1 MDRDNLPA
9 TPAGG
14 GNNLPV
20 QNRFGPDGIDRRMPV
35 QAESHSVLTTS
46 VDGSN
51 QDSDDEIDLL
61 AYWRMLVKR
70 RWLIAGIV
78 VVVVAIALVRTL
90 LTPPTFRATVTM
102 QIDTES
108 VQVMQVQG
116 ITPMGGWDPDFNQTQ
131 YELLQSR
138 SLAERVAEDLNLANS
153 NIFEQ
158 LTPPTWSQRLGEL
171 LNPDSRVKELPLGP
185 KEPEAAGDTNADD
198 GSSAPDKNAAGDA
211 LKRLRWA
218 TGLVQGGISVD
229 PIRDSHL
236 VRVSYD
242 SMLPAFSARVA
253 NAVADG
259 FIASSMDRQFGA
271 SSYAKKYLE
280 DQLAQLKSRLETSE
294 RSLVAFAQKENIVPS
309 ADGTSLVGQNLADLN
324 ASKAK
329 AQEQRIRAEARW
341 QEASKV
347 SGAALPADML
357 TDSILRT
364 LQQQRAQLQGQYQQK
379 LQTFKPEYPEMLS
392 LKSQIDEVS
401 KQIDNEL
408 KNIRASVK
416 AEYDAAVSQETML
429 EAQLDS
435 LRTQTLEADGRSI
448 QYNILKRDVDTNRQ
462 LYNALLQRYKEVG
475 MAGGAKPSNISIIDR
490 AQVPMSRFAPNLS
503 RNLMLGFLLGVMLGV
518 MIALLLEY
526 IDDSLKSPQ
535 DIENHLKLP
544 VLGIIPK
551 LTKLTPREA
560 LNDPRSAFSESYRS
574 VRTALQFSTDSGVPK
589 VLLITSPAASEGK
602 STSALTLAQN
612 FVQLG
617 KRVLLIEGDLRNP
630 SLAKVTGLIAT
641 DGLSSLLSGA
651 KTFDQ
656 AVTKSD
662 NKNLDVILSGP
673 LPPSPT
679 ELLAGSRLVS
689 LLLIAAQKYD
699 QIIIDGPPVLG
710 IADAPILANAAGGT
724 LMIIRSGTSK
734 ITSAQAAIKRLRV
747 TRARLIGVLL
757 TQYDAKAS
765 GYGYEYEGYYAY
777 GGSQKLLDGKA
788 R

>member
-1 MDRDNLPA
+1 MAPDNLPA
-9 TPAGG
+9 NPDGKGSA
-14 GNNLPV
+14 LPV
-20 QNRFGPDGIDRRMPV
+20 PNYFGPGGIDRRMP
-35 QAESHSVLTTS
+35 AKTDSNSVLATS
-46 VDGSN
+46 VDGGN
-51 QDSDDEIDLL
+51 QDDSDDEIDLL

-70 RWLIAGIV
+70 RWLIVAIIAL
-78 VVVVAIALVRTL
+78 VVAIALVRTL
-90 LTPPTFRATVTM
+90 LTPPTFRATVVM
-102 QIDTES
+102 QIDSES
-108 VQVMQVQG
+108 MQVMQVQG
-116 ITPMGGWDPDFNQTQ
+116 ITPMQGGWDPDFNQTQ

-138 SLAERVAEDLNLANS
+138 SLAERVAEDLHLAGS

-158 LTPPTWSQRLGEL
+158 LRPPSWSERLGEL
-171 LNPDSRVKELPLGP
+171 LNPDSRVKEQPLAP
-185 KEPEAAGDTNADD
+185 KAVSENPAGGETGRAGQGAANNA
-198 GSSAPDKNAAGDA
+198 
-211 LKRLRWA
+211 LWQLRSA
-218 TGLVQGGISVD
+218 TGLIQGGVSVD
-229 PIRDSHL
+229 PIRNSHL

-259 FIASSMDRQFGA
+259 FIAASMDRQFGA
-271 SSYAKKYLE
+271 STYAKKYLE
-280 DQLAQLKSRLETSE
+280 DQLAQLKSRLEESE
-294 RSLVAFAQKENIVPS
+294 RALVSFAQIENIVPN

-324 ASKAK
+324 ASLAK
-329 AQEQRIRAEARW
+329 SQEQRIRAEARW
-341 QEASKV
+341 AEASKV

-357 TDSILRT
+357 ADSILRT

-379 LQTFKPEYPEMLS
+379 LQTFKPEYPEMRS
-392 LKSQIDEVS
+392 LKGQIEES
-401 KQIDNEL
+401 TKQIENEL
-408 KNIRASVK
+408 KNIRLSVK
-416 AEYDAAVSQETML
+416 AEYAAALGQEKML
-429 EAQLDS
+429 EAQLDE
-435 LRTQTLEADGRSI
+435 LRTKTLEADRGSI

-475 MAGGAKPSNISIIDR
+475 MAGGAKQSNISIIDR
-490 AQVPMSRFAPNLS
+490 AQVPMSRFAPSLS
-503 RNLMLGFLLGVMLGV
+503 RNLMLGFLLGAMLAV

-535 DIENHLKLP
+535 DIEQHLKLP

-551 LTKLTPREA
+551 LTKQTPREA
-560 LNDPRSAFSESYRS
+560 LSDPRSAFSESYRS

-602 STSALTLAQN
+602 STSAFTLAQN

-630 SLAKVTGLIAT
+630 SLAKATGLIASN
-641 DGLSSLLSGA
+641 GLSSLLSGA
-651 KTFDQ
+651 TTLDQ

-689 LLLIAAQKYD
+689 LLMIAAQKYD

-724 LMIIRSGTSK
+724 LLIVRSGSSK
-734 ITSAQAAIKRLRV
+734 ISSAQAAIKRLRV
-747 TRARLIGVLL
+747 TRARLIGCLL

-765 GYGYEYEGYYAY
+765 GAGYEYEGYYSY
-777 GGSQKLLDGKA
+777 GGSQKLLDRKGT
-788 R
+788 

>member
-1 MDRDNLPA
+1 MDHGKSPVSADDNR
-9 TPAGG
+9 
-14 GNNLPV
+14 NRLPV
-20 QNRFGPDGIDRRMPV
+20 PNSLGPGGIDRRMPV
-35 QAESHSVLTTS
+35 HADPHSLLPTT
-46 VDGSN
+46 VPGVK
-51 QDSDDEIDLL
+51 QESDDEIDLL

-70 RWLIAGIV
+70 RWLIAGIIV
-78 VVVVAIALVRTL
+78 AVVAIALIRTL
-90 LTPPTFRATVTM
+90 LTPPTFRATAVM
-102 QIDTES
+102 QIDSES
-108 VQVMQVQG
+108 MQVMQVQG
-116 ITPMGGWDPDFNQTQ
+116 ITPMQGGWDPDFNQTQ

-138 SLAERVAEDLNLANS
+138 SLAERVAEDLNLVDS

-158 LTPPTWSQRLGEL
+158 LKPPSWSTRLGEL
-171 LNPDSRVKELPLGP
+171 LNPDSRIKEKPLAP
-185 KEPEAAGDTNADD
+185 KAIDESSSVGGDAAATANVAG
-198 GSSAPDKNAAGDA
+198 NAARKLRSATA
-211 LKRLRWA
+211 LI
-218 TGLVQGGISVD
+218 QGGVSVD
-229 PIRDSHL
+229 PIRNSHL

-253 NAVADG
+253 NALADG

-280 DQLAQLKSRLETSE
+280 DQLAQLKSRLEESE
-294 RSLVAFAQKENIVPS
+294 RSLVAFAQKENLVPN
-309 ADGTSLVGQNLADLN
+309 ADGTSLVGQNLVDLN
-324 ASKAK
+324 ASLAK
-329 AQEQRIRAEARW
+329 AQDQRIRAESRW

-357 TDSILRT
+357 ADSILRT
-364 LQQQRAQLQGQYQQK
+364 LQQQRALLQGQYQQK
-379 LQTFKPEYPEMLS
+379 LQTFKPDYPEMLS
-392 LKSQIDEVS
+392 LKGQIDEAD
-401 KQIDNEL
+401 KQIENEL

-416 AEYDAAVSQETML
+416 AEYDAALGQEKML
-429 EAQLDS
+429 ETQLDT
-435 LRTQTLEADGRSI
+435 LRTQTLEADRTSI

-475 MAGGAKPSNISIIDR
+475 MAGGAKSSNISIVDR
-490 AQVPMSRFAPNLS
+490 AEVPMSRFAPSLS
-503 RNLMLGFLLGVMLGV
+503 RNLMLGFLLGAMLGV

-526 IDDSLKSPQ
+526 IDDSLKTPH
-535 DIENHLKLP
+535 DIEHHLRLP

-551 LTKLTPREA
+551 LAKQTPREA
-560 LNDPRSAFSESYRS
+560 LEDPRSAFSESYRS
-574 VRTALQFSTDSGVPK
+574 VRTALQFSTERGVPK
-589 VLLITSPAASEGK
+589 ALLITSPSATEGK

-630 SLAKVTGLIAT
+630 SLAKAMGLVGN
-641 DGLSSLLSGA
+641 DGLSSILSGA
-651 KTFDQ
+651 RTF
-656 AVTKSD
+656 ANSVTTTD

-679 ELLAGSRLVS
+679 ELLAGARLVS

-724 LMIIRSGTSK
+724 LLIVRSGSSR
-734 ITSAQAAIKRLRV
+734 ISSAQAAIKRLRA

-765 GYGYEYEGYYAY
+765 GYGYEYESYYAY
-777 GGSQKLLDGKA
+777 GGSTKLLEGKA
-788 R
+788 RR

>member
-1 MDRDNLPA
+1 MASDNLPA
-9 TPAGG
+9 SADGT
-14 GNNLPV
+14 NRHLPV
-20 QNRFGPDGIDRRMPV
+20 KNGSGPGGIDRRMPV
-35 QAESHSVLTTS
+35 HADSHAVLVTS
-46 VDGSN
+46 VDGAT
-51 QDSDDEIDLL
+51 QGADDEIDLL

-70 RWLIAGIV
+70 RWLIIGV
-78 VVVVAIALVRTL
+78 VVLVVAIALIRTL
-90 LTPPTFRATVTM
+90 LTPPTFRATVVM

-108 VQVMQVQG
+108 MQVMQVQG
-116 ITPMGGWDPDFNQTQ
+116 ITPMQGGWDPDFNQTQ

-138 SLAERVAEDLNLANS
+138 SLAERVAEDLRLADS

-158 LTPPTWSQRLGEL
+158 LRPPTWSERLGDL
-171 LNPDSRVKELPLGP
+171 LNPNARVKEKPLAP
-185 KEPEAAGDTNADD
+185 KAVEENTDPGKDAQATSAGAANNALR
-198 GSSAPDKNAAGDA
+198 A
-211 LKRLRWA
+211 LRQA
-218 TGLVQGGISVD
+218 TGLVQGGVSVD
-229 PIRDSHL
+229 PVRNSHL

-242 SMLPAFSARVA
+242 SMLPAFAARVA
-253 NAVADG
+253 NALADG

-280 DQLAQLKSRLETSE
+280 DQLAQLKSRLEESE
-294 RSLVAFAQKENIVPS
+294 RSLVTFAQKENIVPN

-324 ASKAK
+324 ASLAK
-329 AQEQRIRAEARW
+329 AQDQRIRAESRW
-341 QEASKV
+341 AEASKV

-364 LQQQRAQLQGQYQQK
+364 LQQQRALLQGQYQQK

-392 LKSQIDEVS
+392 LKGQIDES
-401 KQIDNEL
+401 TKQIESEL

-416 AEYDAAVSQETML
+416 AEYDATLGQEKML
-429 EAQLDS
+429 ETQLDE
-435 LRTQTLEADGRSI
+435 LRKKTLEADRSSI

-475 MAGGAKPSNISIIDR
+475 MAGGVKQSNISIVDR
-490 AQVPMSRFAPNLS
+490 AEVPMSRFAPSLS
-503 RNLMLGFLLGVMLGV
+503 RNLMLGFLLGAMLGV

-535 DIENHLKLP
+535 DIEQHLKLP

-551 LTKLTPREA
+551 LSKQTPREA
-560 LNDPRSAFSESYRS
+560 LSDPRSAFSESYRS
-574 VRTALQFSTDSGVPK
+574 VRTALQFSTDRGVPK

-630 SLAKVTGLIAT
+630 SLSKAMGLVAG

-651 KTFDQ
+651 KTLDQ
-656 AVTKSD
+656 AVTKTDS
-662 NKNLDVILSGP
+662 KNLDVILSGP

-689 LLLIAAQKYD
+689 LLLIASQKYD

-724 LMIIRSGTSK
+724 LLIVRSGSSK
-734 ITSAQAAIKRLRV
+734 ISSAQAAIKRLRV
-747 TRARLIGVLL
+747 TRARLIGCLL

-777 GGSQKLLDGKA
+777 GGSRKLLGKG

>member
-1 MDRDNLPA
+1 MASDNLPA
-9 TPAGG
+9 SAD
-14 GNNLPV
+14 GNSRHLPV
-20 QNRFGPDGIDRRMPV
+20 QNGSGPNGIDRRMPV
-35 QAESHSVLTTS
+35 HADSHSVLATS
-46 VDGSN
+46 VDGAN
-51 QDSDDEIDLL
+51 QGADDEIDLL

-70 RWLIAGIV
+70 RWLIIGV
-78 VVVVAIALVRTL
+78 VVLVVAIALIRTL
-90 LTPPTFRATVTM
+90 LTPPTFRATVVM

-108 VQVMQVQG
+108 MQVMQVQG
-116 ITPMGGWDPDFNQTQ
+116 ITPMQGGWDPDFNQTQ

-138 SLAERVAEDLNLANS
+138 SLAERVAEDLRLADS

-158 LTPPTWSQRLGEL
+158 LRPPTWSERLGDL
-171 LNPDSRVKELPLGP
+171 LNPNARVKEKPLAP
-185 KEPEAAGDTNADD
+185 KAVEENADPGKD
-198 GSSAPDKNAAGDA
+198 AQATSAGAANNALRA
-211 LKRLRWA
+211 LRQA

-229 PIRDSHL
+229 PVRNSHL

-242 SMLPAFSARVA
+242 SMLPAFAARVA
-253 NAVADG
+253 NALADG

-280 DQLAQLKSRLETSE
+280 DQLAQLKSRLEESE
-294 RSLVAFAQKENIVPS
+294 RSLVTFAQKENIVPN

-324 ASKAK
+324 ASLAK
-329 AQEQRIRAEARW
+329 AQDQRIRAESRW
-341 QEASKV
+341 AEASKV

-364 LQQQRAQLQGQYQQK
+364 LQQQRALLQGQYQQK

-392 LKSQIDEVS
+392 LKGQIDES
-401 KQIDNEL
+401 TKQIENEL

-416 AEYDAAVSQETML
+416 AEYDATLGQEKML
-429 EAQLDS
+429 ETQLDE
-435 LRTQTLEADGRSI
+435 LRKKTLEADRSSI

-475 MAGGAKPSNISIIDR
+475 MAGGVKQSNISIVDR
-490 AQVPMSRFAPNLS
+490 AEVPMSRFAPSLS
-503 RNLMLGFLLGVMLGV
+503 RNLMLGFLLGAMLGV

-535 DIENHLKLP
+535 DIEQHLKLP

-551 LTKLTPREA
+551 LSKQTPREA
-560 LNDPRSAFSESYRS
+560 LSDPRSAFSESYRS
-574 VRTALQFSTDSGVPK
+574 VRTALQFSTDRGVPK

-602 STSALTLAQN
+602 STSAVTLAQN

-630 SLAKVTGLIAT
+630 SLSKAMGLVAG

-651 KTFDQ
+651 KSLDQ
-656 AVTKSD
+656 AVTKTD

-689 LLLIAAQKYD
+689 LLLIASQKYD

-724 LMIIRSGTSK
+724 LLIVRSGSSK
-734 ITSAQAAIKRLRV
+734 ISSAQAAIKRLRV
-747 TRARLIGVLL
+747 TRARLIGCLL

-777 GGSQKLLDGKA
+777 GGSRKLLGKG

>member
-1 MDRDNLPA
+1 MSPDGNDNM
-9 TPAGG
+9 
-14 GNNLPV
+14 LPV
-20 QNRFGPDGIDRRMPV
+20 PKRPGSGGADRRMEV
-35 QAESHSVLTTS
+35 RSDSQALLANSLESAPQ
-46 VDGSN
+46 N
-51 QDSDDEIDLL
+51 ADDEIDLL

-70 RWLIAGIV
+70 RWLIVGIV
-78 VVVVAIALVRTL
+78 VAVVAIALIRTL
-90 LTPPTFRATVTM
+90 LTPPTFRATVVM

-116 ITPMGGWDPDFNQTQ
+116 ITPMQGGWDPDFNQTQ

-138 SLAERVAEDLNLANS
+138 SLAERVAEDLRLADS

-158 LTPPTWSQRLGEL
+158 LTPPTWTQRLGDL
-171 LNPDSRVKELPLGP
+171 LNPDSRVKEQPLAP
-185 KEPEAAGDTNADD
+185 KASVEATAGKAGNA
-198 GSSAPDKNAAGDA
+198 SSGANAAGDA
-211 LKRLRWA
+211 LRQLRRA
-218 TGLVQGGISVD
+218 TGLVQGGVSVD
-229 PIRDSHL
+229 PIRNSHL
-236 VRVSYD
+236 VRVHYD

-253 NAVADG
+253 NALADG

-280 DQLAQLKSRLETSE
+280 DQLAQLKSRLEESE
-294 RSLVAFAQKENIVPS
+294 RSLVSFAQKENIVPNV
-309 ADGTSLVGQNLADLN
+309 DGTSLVGQNLADLN
-324 ASKAK
+324 ASLAN
-329 AQEQRIRAEARW
+329 AQGQRIRAEARW

-379 LQTFKPEYPEMLS
+379 LQTFKPDYPEMLS
-392 LKSQIDEVS
+392 LKRQIDEAD
-401 KQIDNEL
+401 KQISNEL
-408 KNIRASVK
+408 KAIRASVK
-416 AEYDAAVSQETML
+416 AEFDAALGQETML
-429 EAQLDS
+429 ETQLDQ
-435 LRTQTLEADGRSI
+435 LRKKTLEADRTSI

-475 MAGGAKPSNISIIDR
+475 MAGGAKSSNISIVDR
-490 AQVPMSRFAPNLS
+490 AEVPMSRFAPSLS
-503 RNLMLGFLLGVMLGV
+503 RNLMLGFLLGAMLGV

-526 IDDSLKSPQ
+526 IDDSLKTPQ
-535 DIENHLKLP
+535 DIEQHLKLP

-551 LTKLTPREA
+551 LTRQTPREA
-560 LNDPRSAFSESYRS
+560 LDDPRSAFSESYRS
-574 VRTALQFSTDSGVPK
+574 VRTALQFSTDRGVPK

-630 SLAKVTGLIAT
+630 SLSRAMGLVGG
-641 DGLSSLLSGA
+641 DGLSSVLSGA
-651 KTFDQ
+651 KTFAK
-656 AVTKSD
+656 AVTKTD
-662 NKNLDVILSGP
+662 NDKLDVILSGP

-689 LLLIAAQKYD
+689 LLLIASQKYD
-699 QIIIDGPPVLG
+699 QVIIDGPPVLG

-724 LMIIRSGTSK
+724 LMIVRSGSSR
-734 ITSAQAAIKRLRV
+734 ISSAQAAIKRLRV
-747 TRARLIGVLL
+747 TRAHLIGVLL

-777 GGSQKLLDGKA
+777 GGSQKLLERKA
-788 R
+788 RR

>member
-1 MDRDNLPA
+1 MASDNFPA
-9 TPAGG
+9 SADGE
-14 GNNLPV
+14 NRHLPV
-20 QNRFGPDGIDRRMPV
+20 KNGFGPDGIDRRLPV
-35 QAESHSVLTTS
+35 HADSHSVLATS
-46 VDGSN
+46 VDGGN
-51 QDSDDEIDLL
+51 QGADDEIDLL

-70 RWLIAGIV
+70 RWLIIGVIV
-78 VVVVAIALVRTL
+78 LVVAIALIRTL
-90 LTPPTFRATVTM
+90 LTPPTFRATVVM
-102 QIDTES
+102 QIDTETM
-108 VQVMQVQG
+108 QVMQVQG
-116 ITPMGGWDPDFNQTQ
+116 ITPMQGGWDPDFNQTQ

-138 SLAERVAEDLNLANS
+138 SLAERVAEDLRLADS

-158 LTPPTWSQRLGEL
+158 LRPPTWSERLGDL
-171 LNPDSRVKELPLGP
+171 LNPNARVKEKPLAP
-185 KEPEAAGDTNADD
+185 KAVEENADPGKD
-198 GSSAPDKNAAGDA
+198 AQATSAGAANNALRA
-211 LKRLRWA
+211 LRQA

-229 PIRDSHL
+229 PVRNSHL

-242 SMLPAFSARVA
+242 SMLPAFAARVA
-253 NAVADG
+253 NALADG

-280 DQLAQLKSRLETSE
+280 DQLAQLKSRLEESE
-294 RSLVAFAQKENIVPS
+294 RSLVTFAQKENIVPN

-324 ASKAK
+324 ASLAK
-329 AQEQRIRAEARW
+329 AQDQRIRAESRW
-341 QEASKV
+341 AEASKV

-364 LQQQRAQLQGQYQQK
+364 LQQQRALLQGQYQQK

-392 LKSQIDEVS
+392 LKGQIDES
-401 KQIDNEL
+401 TKQIENEL

-416 AEYDAAVSQETML
+416 AEYDATLGQEKML
-429 EAQLDS
+429 ETQLDE
-435 LRTQTLEADGRSI
+435 LRKKTLEADRSSI

-475 MAGGAKPSNISIIDR
+475 MAGGVKQSNISIVDR
-490 AQVPMSRFAPNLS
+490 AEVPMSRFAPSLS
-503 RNLMLGFLLGVMLGV
+503 RNLMLGFLLGAMLGV

-535 DIENHLKLP
+535 DIEQHLKLP

-551 LTKLTPREA
+551 LSKQTPREA
-560 LNDPRSAFSESYRS
+560 LSDPRSAFSESYRS
-574 VRTALQFSTDSGVPK
+574 VRTALQFSTDRGVPK

-602 STSALTLAQN
+602 STSAVTLAQN

-630 SLAKVTGLIAT
+630 SLSKAMGLVAG

-651 KTFDQ
+651 KSLDQ
-656 AVTKSD
+656 AVTKTD

-689 LLLIAAQKYD
+689 LLLIASQKYD

-724 LMIIRSGTSK
+724 LLIVRSGSSK
-734 ITSAQAAIKRLRV
+734 ISSAQAAIKRLRV
-747 TRARLIGVLL
+747 TRARLIGCLL

-777 GGSQKLLDGKA
+777 GGSRKLLGKG